1 MTNVVTNTI
10 LSVSTTG
17 LQTSVATTPS
27 NDVIQVESNGDVVH
41 VTTATASIRA
51 VQNASQVATLTD
63 LNTIVV
69 GRDGA
74 DATSLR
80 SPVFTYTGDRLT
92 QVTYAGGET
101 KTLSYTGDALTSLAF
116 YDGTAT
122 TTKTFNYNSGTLIS
136 ITESK

>member
-69 GRDGA
+69 GRDGV
-74 DATSLR
+74 DVISLR
-80 SPVFTYTGDRLT
+80 SPVFIYSGGRLT

-101 KTLSYTGDALTSLAF
+101 KTLSYTGDALTSIAF

-122 TTKTFNYNSGTLIS
+122 TTKTFNYTPEGVLTH
-136 ITESK
+136 ITES

>member
-74 DATSLR
+74 DAISLR

-136 ITESK
+136 ITES